1 MIFGIKEKWI
11 ILTHTVYFWLLL
23 QLRLLLWSR
32 VTYVRGGGGGG
43 SQNKLQSPNW
53 IVLWDYFS
61 FCYCIV
67 LVEVFESHHGGFVR
81 MVLVRLA
88 RERRIIQSQVAR
100 AELSRQV
107 SVEASRGARR
117 RRTWRAGVFV
127 WNQRMGVG
135 NLLSHFGFSPEKENT
150 HEMRI
155 YEE

>member
-1 MIFGIKEKWI
+1 MDNFDPYNLFLAIATNIP
-11 ILTHTVYFWLLL
+11 VLLMTA
-23 QLRLLLWSR
+23 LWSR
-32 VTYVRGGGGGG
+32 VTYVRGGGVAR
-43 SQNKLQSPNW
+43 NKLQSHNL
-53 IVLWDYFS
+53 IVMWDYFS

-88 RERRIIQSQVAR
+88 LERHIIQSQAGR

-127 WNQRMGVG
+127 WNQRMGVR
-135 NLLSHFGFSPEKENT
+135 NLLSHFGFSPEKENA